1 MKYLFLIFLFFTL
14 SLYSQNTIKGK
25 LITSESFKEQFPVIL
40 VSVDGFSEKSPI
52 DKKGLFELA
61 IEKQQTEYLLNF
73 FINDSLVKKYTYKN
87 EWRRRKRPKSISFT
101 GICSVTQKMVDQDWK
116 SDNLKLYVFQEYELS
131 KNDLRFQ
138 KKYNF
143 TYILVSKK
151 DSKNYDCY
159 KNYNKKALKYLV
171 LAKELSLPKLNK
183 NTIGKNRFSLTDKSC
198 IR

>member
-40 VSVDGFSEKSPI
+40 VSVDGFSGKSTI
-52 DKKGLFELA
+52 DKKGLFELP

-73 FINDSLVKKYTYKN
+73 FINDSLVKRYTYKN
-87 EWRRRKRPKSISFT
+87 KWSQRKRPKSISFH
-101 GICSVTQKMVDQDWK
+101 GECSITQKMVGQDWK
-116 SDNLKLYVFQEYELS
+116 SDKLKLYVFQEYELS
-131 KNDLRFQ
+131 QNDLKYQ

-143 TYILVSKK
+143 TYSLVSKK

-171 LAKELSLPKLNK
+171 LVKELSLQKLNK
-183 NTIGKNRFSLTDKSC
+183 NTIGKNRFSITDKSC